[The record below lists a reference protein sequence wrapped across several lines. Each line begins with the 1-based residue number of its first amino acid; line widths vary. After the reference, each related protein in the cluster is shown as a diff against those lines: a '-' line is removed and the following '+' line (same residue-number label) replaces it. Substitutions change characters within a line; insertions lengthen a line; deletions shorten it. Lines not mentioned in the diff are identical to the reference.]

1 MRCLTDCKMKKTTEP
16 LIDDLLEDAIPPEFR
31 AALLDKT
38 LQSARQRKRLRH
50 FNLAL
55 GATALVGLFALAFW
69 EMRVPTTVP
78 NQIRQPDSSVANS
91 PPSSPVQIVS
101 TKRDS
106 VENVVS
112 SDPAS
117 ALTVVQTTES
127 ARPREINDQQLL
139 AFLSG
144 KPIALVRQGAHAAEL
159 IFPNS
164 EDEKGFP
171 VR

>member
-1 MRCLTDCKMKKTTEP
+1 MKKTTEP

-38 LQSARQRKRLRH
+38 LQGARQRKRGRRL
-50 FNLAL
+50 NLAL
-55 GATALVGLFALAFW
+55 GATALAGIFTLAFW
-69 EMRVPTTVP
+69 EMRVPTMTP
-78 NQIRQPDSSVANS
+78 NQIHRPVLSAANLHK
-91 PPSSPVQIVS
+91 SSPVLIVS
-101 TKRDS
+101 TKRDA
-106 VENVVS
+106 VEKVVA

-117 ALTVVQTTES
+117 ALTMVQTTES

-139 AFLSG
+139 ALLSDR
-144 KPIALVRQGAHAAEL
+144 PVALVRQGAHEAEL

-164 EDEKGFP
+164 EDEKGVP

>member
-1 MRCLTDCKMKKTTEP
+1 MKKTTEP
-16 LIDDLLEDAIPPEFR
+16 LIDDLLADVISPEFR
-31 AALLDKT
+31 AAMLGKT
-38 LQSARQRKRLRH
+38 LQSARQRKRLRR

-69 EMRVPTTVP
+69 EMRVPTIAP
-78 NQIRQPDSSVANS
+78 NQIHRSVLSAANLHK
-91 PPSSPVQIVS
+91 PSPVQIIS

-112 SDPAS
+112 SDPAP

-139 AFLSG
+139 ALLSD
-144 KPIALVRQGAHAAEL
+144 KPVALVRQGAHKAEL

-164 EDEKGFP
+164 EVEKGGP